1 MLGNYSVKDL
11 YTLALAEGEG
21 MGTAYEYYVKRMALR
36 RFLDGRPRPDSIL
49 IAGLP
54 EKYGASLD
62 FVLLGSELG
71 AAAAVV
77 DDRPW
82 AI

>member
-1 MLGNYSVKDL
+1 MLANYSIKDL
-11 YTLALAEGEG
+11 YALALAEGEG
-21 MGTAYEYYVKRMALR
+21 MGTAYKYYVKRLILR
-36 RFLDGRPRPDSIL
+36 RFLDGRLQPRSIL

-71 AAAAVV
+71 ATITVV